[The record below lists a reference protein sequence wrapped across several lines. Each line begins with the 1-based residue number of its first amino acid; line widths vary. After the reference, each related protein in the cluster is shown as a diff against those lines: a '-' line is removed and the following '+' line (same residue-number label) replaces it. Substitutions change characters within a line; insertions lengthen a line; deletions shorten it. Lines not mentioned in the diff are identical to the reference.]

1 MINAKQQSNF
11 GAHTLLKTSVSVFV
25 LTALG
30 VVTPAL
36 AQTDEGVP
44 GAETSLEEVIVTG
57 QRASIESAQAIK
69 RDSEVVMDSITA
81 VDIGA
86 LPDRSVAEALQRVP
100 GVQLQRTNDAR
111 DPARLAAE
119 GGDVFVRGL
128 NWVRTELNGRDIFS
142 ASNGR
147 SLGFEDVSA
156 DLMAGVDVYKAPTAD
171 MIEGGIGGTVNLRT
185 RKPFDSDDMVA
196 AASADYNYAELY
208 EEGFPSFNGL
218 FSNRWDT
225 AIGEVGF
232 LVSAS
237 VAEIG
242 NRTDSVQTS
251 RYIGYDAD
259 GNATSADG
267 NPAQYYMPNVLGF
280 RRIDWEQDRDSYSA
294 ALQWA
299 PSDKL
304 EVTLQ
309 AIQSSTYAEDIE
321 RNTGIGGD
329 FGGDITPNSGDYNY
343 DDEGFITGGTL
354 YNAGISNNTRLGK
367 RDAET
372 TDYSLA
378 FEYAPNENW
387 TVSGDLQY
395 VESATDVES
404 STFFTQL
411 AGEERGPSSNSN
423 VDVDFAFGGVPTI
436 DISADERQAMQG
448 AYWWGA
454 AMDHI
459 QDNDADALAGRVDVD
474 YHFTDSDFM
483 RSVSVGVRRSDRE
496 AITRQS
502 GYNWSLLNNQFWGGA
517 PDAENIVYLDQDTQ
531 DGTELYT
538 FDNFYGGDVTVPG
551 VGWFPTYGLV
561 SDRDAAYEQLVDVQ
575 RAGYGWAP
583 LDPETAYDLD
593 PRGDNVSAGINNQ
606 NEVNTAAYVMAR
618 FGDDAGDL
626 FGIPFDGNVGV
637 RFVETE
643 LTARGRSAAGGAGDS
658 CTTTNTSAD
667 CEGTQAFA
675 DDYNAQYGEYADYE
689 HSYTNVLP
697 SLNLR
702 FSLTDD
708 LQMRFG
714 LSRAM
719 VRPAFTE
726 TQPYTTL
733 GFDFLDNNLNPETV
747 YDGTGT
753 GGNYQLEPTISDQID
768 LSLEYYFGNAN
779 SLTLALFHKDIEDYI
794 GTTTRLE
801 SISAG
806 GQTYDFEVT
815 RQVNA
820 AEGKLQGA
828 ELAYQQFF
836 DMLPSPFDGLGF
848 QANYTFI
855 DNEGGMNQAVNI
867 FEAPQVEGST
877 DESLPI
883 EGISDNSYNLTL
895 MYEKYDVSARLSYNW
910 RERYL
915 LTTSAANI
923 NRPVWFDDY
932 GQLDGSV
939 FYTIND
945 NVKVGVQVTNLTAE
959 STKLEV
965 GDTELAGDYSWTQGD
980 RRFAFVVRTQ
990 F

>member
-1 MINAKQQSNF
+1 MI
-11 GAHTLLKTSVSVFV
+11 AHTQTNQKFRRPLAKTSVSAMV
-25 LTALG
+25 LCALG
-30 VVTPAL
+30 VVGSAV
-36 AQTDEGVP
+36 AQEDAGS
-44 GAETSLEEVIVTG
+44 AETTLEEVIVTG
-57 QRASIESAQAIK
+57 QRASIESAQEIK
-69 RDSEVVMDSITA
+69 RDAEMVMDSITA

-100 GVQLQRTNDAR
+100 GVQLQRTNEAR

-225 AIGEVGF
+225 AIGEVGV

-242 NRTDSVQTS
+242 NRTDSIQTG
-251 RYIGYDAD
+251 RYVGYDVNGEAS
-259 GNATSADG
+259 SASG
-267 NPAQYYMPNVLGF
+267 LPAQNYLPNGLGF
-280 RRIDWEQDRDSYSA
+280 RRIDWEQERDSYSA
-294 ALQWA
+294 AVQWA

-304 EVTLQ
+304 EMTLQ
-309 AIQSSTYAEDIE
+309 AIRTATYAEDLE
-321 RNTGIGGD
+321 RAVGINADWGNDIMPWNGD
-329 FGGDITPNSGDYNY
+329 FTY
-343 DDEGFITGGTL
+343 DDEGFLTGGTL
-354 YNAGISNNTRLGK
+354 YNAGISNNTRFGS

-372 TDYSLA
+372 SDYS
-378 FEYAPNENW
+378 FSVEYAPSENW
-387 TVSGDLQY
+387 TIQGDLQY
-395 VESATDVES
+395 VD
-404 STFFTQL
+404 STTEVLSNALFTQL

-423 VDVDFAFGGVPTI
+423 VQADFSFGSDPWIDV
-436 DISADERQAMQG
+436 SADERQAQQG

-459 QDNDADALAGRVDVD
+459 EDNEADALAGSVDVD
-474 YHFTDSDFM
+474 YHFTDSGFM
-483 RSVSVGVRRSDRE
+483 RSVSFGARRSDRE

-502 GYNWSLLNNQFWGGA
+502 GWNWSLLNNQFWGGA
-517 PDAENIVYLDQDTQ
+517 PDADNIVYLDQDTQ

-538 FDNFYGGDVTVPG
+538 FDNFYGGDIAAPT
-551 VGWFPTYGLV
+551 VGWFPTYDLT
-561 SDRDAAYEQLVDVQ
+561 RDPNYAYEQLADVQ
-575 RAGYGWAP
+575 RAGWGWVP
-583 LDPETAYDLD
+583 LDPETAYDLN
-593 PRGDNVSAGINNQ
+593 PQADNVSAGINNQ
-606 NEVNTAAYVMAR
+606 QELTTAGYLMAR
-618 FGDDAGDL
+618 FGDDAGEIL
-626 FGIPFDGNVGV
+626 GIPFDGNIGV
-637 RFVETE
+637 RVVETE
-643 LTARGRSAAGGAGDS
+643 LTARGRSAAGGGGDACATAPSDDCAG
-658 CTTTNTSAD
+658 A
-667 CEGTQAFA
+667 QAFA
-675 DDYNAQYGEYADYE
+675 DAYNAAYGEYADYE
-689 HSYTNVLP
+689 HNYTNVLP

-702 FSLTDD
+702 FSLSEE

-719 VRPAFTE
+719 VRPGFHQ

-733 GFDFLDNNLNPETV
+733 GFDFMDNAFNPNSPYE
-747 YDGTGT
+747 GTGT
-753 GGNYQLEPTISDQID
+753 GGNYQLEPTVSDQID

-779 SLTLALFHKDIEDYI
+779 SVTLALFHKDIKDYI
-794 GTTTRLE
+794 ATTNQVE
-801 SISAG
+801 SITSG

-820 AEGKLQGA
+820 SEGKLKGA

-836 DMLPSPFDGLGF
+836 DMLPSPFDGLGV

-867 FEAPQVEGST
+867 FETPQVEGST

-895 MYEKYDVSARLSYNW
+895 MYEKYDVSARLAYNW

-945 NVKVGVQVTNLTAE
+945 NVKVGLQVTNLTAE

-965 GDTELAGDYSWTQGD
+965 GDTQIAGDYGWTQGD